1 MKKIFQNKIV
11 KNILSA
17 LAIAFFGLILLNL
30 TFIFDALYQG
40 IIRGIVNLFIPF
52 NPESR
57 LYWLPFL
64 FHGSFVIIIGLI
76 SWPIFISKI
85 RVLFKAI
92 YMTVP
97 TAVILVTLGMFLSNF
112 PIVLYSISILLC
124 IATLYLFYKTKQS
137 WLYYYTVILVSLAL
151 TIYNLLGGE
160 I

>member
-1 MKKIFQNKIV
+1 MKKFFQIPII

-76 SWPIFISKI
+76 SWPIFKSKM

-92 YMTVP
+92 YLTVP
-97 TAVILVTLGMFLSNF
+97 VAVVLVTLGMFLNRW
-112 PIVLYSISILLC
+112 PIILYPLGSLLC
-124 IATLYLFYKTKQS
+124 IATLYLFYRAKQS
-137 WLYYYTVILVSLAL
+137 WLYYYTVILVSLTL
-151 TIYNLLGGE
+151 TIFTLLGGE